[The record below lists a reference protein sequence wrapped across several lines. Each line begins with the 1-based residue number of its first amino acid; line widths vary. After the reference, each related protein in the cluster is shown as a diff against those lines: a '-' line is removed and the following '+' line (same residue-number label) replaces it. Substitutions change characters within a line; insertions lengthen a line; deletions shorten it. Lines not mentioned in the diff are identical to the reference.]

1 MGTSTWNEDD
11 SNVYRRLAPV
21 AVPERA
27 RQLATLAT
35 LLPYSPDE
43 AFTCV
48 ELGSGEGLLSNTVAL
63 AFPNARVIAL
73 DGSESMRSATG
84 SRLAG
89 FGERAEVAS
98 FDLDDNT
105 WLGRVDEADVV
116 VSSLAIHHLDDR
128 AKQRLYSEIGRRSS
142 ERACLL
148 IADLV
153 APATPQVTD
162 LFAATWDESVG
173 RAAEGVGDDSLFR
186 LFQDTKWNHF
196 RWPDPVD
203 QPSRLAAQL
212 RWLESAG
219 FGVADCFWLE
229 AGHAIYGGY
238 KRIADSGIPFSDA
251 VRAVSHVLAT

>member
-1 MGTSTWNEDD
+1 MTWNEDD

-35 LLPYSPDE
+35 LLPYGQDE

-48 ELGSGEGLLSNTVAL
+48 ELGSGEGLLSHTVAL
-63 AFPNARVIAL
+63 AFPSARVIAL

-84 SRLAG
+84 SRLAD
-89 FGERAEVAS
+89 FDERTEVAS
-98 FDLDDNT
+98 FDLDDET
-105 WLGRVDEADVV
+105 WLRRVDGADAV

-128 AKQRLYSEIGRRSS
+128 SKQRLYSEIGRRSS

-148 IADLV
+148 IADPV
-153 APATPQVTD
+153 EPATPQVTE
-162 LFAATWDESVG
+162 LFASTWDESVG
-173 RAAEGVGDDSLFR
+173 RAAERLDNDSLFE

-203 QPSRLAAQL
+203 QPSRLVAQL

-219 FGVADCFWLE
+219 FGVADCFCLE

-238 KRIADSGIPFSDA
+238 KRIAGRGIPYTDA
-251 VRAVSHVLAT
+251 VRVVSHVLGG